1 MTTIAS
7 LATGTTRGA
16 VCDPTA
22 GRAARSRP
30 SASLALRPTS
40 RSSRAIS
47 ARTRDRRGARL
58 SATAGGGD
66 RVSAGDMKRALVN
79 AGVDTSSCFERAD
92 LEEKFALLTDAQKA
106 NTRANAGSP
115 GANASSSGAS
125 SARDASSEASASS
138 SSTSSKEKDASHGAS
153 SDASKKKRGGETRG
167 DGRAGGFD
175 GAAMFDAALNAA
187 RETANRLEVRWGLGA
202 KIKEQTE
209 GLRQTVMN
217 LDGQLGISKFFKNTA
232 PPLWAKMQA
241 FRQTPVGRVAN
252 FAFYV
257 WLFLSGAFW
266 TLLSFGLTAVFLVNL
281 LFPQFFAQRA
291 QKMQEQARE
300 RFAQQQGGMPG
311 GMPGGMGGMG
321 GPGGPGM
328 GGFGGTPPGG
338 MGGMGG
344 APPGYGQPS
353 AQGGRKSYGSGA
365 DGGSVVDIDADV
377 KDV

>member
-217 LDGQLGISKFFKNTA
+217 LDGRLGISKFFKNTA

-300 RFAQQQGGMPG
+300 RFAQQQGGMG

-321 GPGGPGM
+321 GMGGPGV
-328 GGFGGTPPGG
+328 GGFGGPPPGG

-344 APPGYGQPS
+344 PPPGFRQPS
-353 AQGGRKSYGSGA
+353 SQGERKTYGNGK
-365 DGGSVVDIDADV
+365 DGGSVVDIDADI

>member
-1 MTTIAS
+1 
-7 LATGTTRGA
+7 
-16 VCDPTA
+16 
-22 GRAARSRP
+22 
-30 SASLALRPTS
+30 
-40 RSSRAIS
+40 
-47 ARTRDRRGARL
+47 
-58 SATAGGGD
+58 
-66 RVSAGDMKRALVN
+66 MKRALVN

-92 LEEKFALLTDAQKA
+92 LEAKFALLTDAQKA
-106 NTRANAGSP
+106 NTGTDAGSS
-115 GANASSSGAS
+115 GDGASSSATSSRRGGA
-125 SARDASSEASASS
+125 S
-138 SSTSSKEKDASHGAS
+138 SSTSSTSSNDAS
-153 SDASKKKRGGETRG
+153 SDRASSGGSNGKERSG
-167 DGRAGGFD
+167 NARNKPRDDSGEKAGGFD
-175 GAAMFDAALNAA
+175 GGALFDAALNAV
-187 RETANRLEVRWGLGA
+187 RETANRLEVRWGVGA
-202 KIKEQTE
+202 KIKEQTK
-209 GLRQTVMN
+209 GMRQTVVN
-217 LDGQLGISKFFKNTA
+217 LDGQLGISKFFKNTV
-232 PPLWAKMQA
+232 PPLWAKIQA
-241 FRQTPVGRVAN
+241 FRQTPLGRVAN

-266 TLLSFGLTAVFLVNL
+266 TLLSFGLTAAFLINL

-311 GMPGGMGGMG
+311 GMPGGMGGM
-321 GPGGPGM
+321 GGPGM

>member
-1 MTTIAS
+1 
-7 LATGTTRGA
+7 
-16 VCDPTA
+16 
-22 GRAARSRP
+22 
-30 SASLALRPTS
+30 
-40 RSSRAIS
+40 
-47 ARTRDRRGARL
+47 
-58 SATAGGGD
+58 
-66 RVSAGDMKRALVN
+66 
-79 AGVDTSSCFERAD
+79 
-92 LEEKFALLTDAQKA
+92 
-106 NTRANAGSP
+106 
-115 GANASSSGAS
+115 
-125 SARDASSEASASS
+125 
-138 SSTSSKEKDASHGAS
+138 
-153 SDASKKKRGGETRG
+153 
-167 DGRAGGFD
+167 
-175 GAAMFDAALNAA
+175 
-187 RETANRLEVRWGLGA
+187 VRWGVGA
-202 KIKEQTE
+202 KIKEQTK
-209 GLRQTVMN
+209 GLRQTVVN
-217 LDGQLGISKFFKNTA
+217 LDGQLGISKFFKNTV
-232 PPLWAKMQA
+232 PPLWAKIQA
-241 FRQTPVGRVAN
+241 FRQTPLGRVAN

-266 TLLSFGLTAVFLVNL
+266 TLLSFGLTAAFLINL

>member
-1 MTTIAS
+1 
-7 LATGTTRGA
+7 
-16 VCDPTA
+16 
-22 GRAARSRP
+22 
-30 SASLALRPTS
+30 
-40 RSSRAIS
+40 
-47 ARTRDRRGARL
+47 
-58 SATAGGGD
+58 
-66 RVSAGDMKRALVN
+66 MKRALVN
-79 AGVDTSSCFERAD
+79 AGVDTSSCFERGD
-92 LEEKFALLTDAQKA
+92 LEAKFALLTDAQKA
-106 NTRANAGSP
+106 NTGANAGGSP
-115 GANASSSGAS
+115 GASSSGAS
-125 SARDASSEASASS
+125 SSARGDSSGNATS
-138 SSTSSKEKDASHGAS
+138 SSTSSKDGGASDRAS
-153 SDASKKKRGGETRG
+153 SDSDGKRGGGTRG

-175 GAAMFDAALNAA
+175 GVAMFDAALNAA

-202 KIKEQTE
+202 KIKEQTK
-209 GLRQTVMN
+209 GLRQTVVN
-217 LDGQLGISKFFKNTA
+217 LDGQLGVSKFFKNTV
-232 PPLWAKMQA
+232 PPLWAKVQA
-241 FRQTPVGRVAN
+241 FRQTPLGRVAN

-266 TLLSFGLTAVFLVNL
+266 TLLSFGLTAAFLVNL

-321 GPGGPGM
+321 GMGGPGM
-328 GGFGGTPPGG
+328 GGFGGAPPGG